1 MIPST
6 SLVYSAPPPAVA
18 AEGAPQQQRSIW
30 RTRRGNDHER
40 IGGDDSSLEEDEMDG
55 EEEDWAAVNAN
66 MEDAEEYE
74 LIKWRLYDLIYSYL
88 TFRSAHIGDRI
99 FHLLMER

>member
-1 MIPST
+1 MQC
-6 SLVYSAPPPAVA
+6 SAPPPAVE

-40 IGGDDSSLEEDEMDG
+40 IDGDDSSLEEDEMDG

-74 LIKWRLYDLIYSYL
+74 LIK
-88 TFRSAHIGDRI
+88 
-99 FHLLMER
+99 